1 MTPTAENTI
10 VRKSVR
16 VPIAIERA
24 FSIFIEQMETWWPAT
39 HHIAPHP
46 FQTIIVEPRVGGR
59 WYERDA
65 EGNDCSWGFVRA
77 WDPPHLV
84 TLSWHLQEDWSF
96 DINAD
101 HASDIDIRF
110 TSEGSSATLVE
121 LTHYN
126 LERHG
131 QNYRDLRDKLDGP
144 GAWVSILEAYAKEVV
159 EEEKA

>member
-1 MTPTAENTI
+1 MPQTVEKA
-10 VRKSVR
+10 VVHKSVR
-16 VPIAIERA
+16 VPVSIESA

-39 HHIAPHP
+39 HHIAPNP

-84 TLSWHLQEDWSF
+84 TLSWHLQQDWSF
-96 DINAD
+96 DLD
-101 HASDIDIRF
+101 PEHASDIDIRF
-110 TSEGSSATLVE
+110 RGEGPSDTLVE

-131 QNYRDLRDKLDGP
+131 EDYASLREKLEGP
-144 GAWVSILEAYAKEVV
+144 GAWISILEAYAKGISG
-159 EEEKA
+159 KGLA